1 VQSPYITASRS
12 TLRVAQQNLHARL
25 RPIGHPNRQTQHQ
38 RLTPSPLLRKPP
50 AIHRPPVPRPDTS
63 LPADARRNRAAV
75 LGVPDVRVRPSD
87 DDSSIRNVLEGLGGE
102 KRSANRH
109 VAVHKEE
116 VELGNVWEV
125 LPQLRGLR
133 TMVLWGC
140 YFTWGT
146 ERDLARKMLGI
157 QVAVEVLVGRE
168 VEVTSIVEPLE
179 EGE

>member
-1 VQSPYITASRS
+1 MHVETALLYWESRMF
-12 TLRVAQQNLHARL
+12 RFG
-25 RPIGHPNRQTQHQ
+25 P
-38 RLTPSPLLRKPP
+38 
-50 AIHRPPVPRPDTS
+50 
-63 LPADARRNRAAV
+63 
-75 LGVPDVRVRPSD
+75 PSD
-87 DDSSIRNVLEGLGGE
+87 DDSSIRNVLRGLSGE
-102 KRSANRH
+102 KRRAIRH

-116 VELGNVWEV
+116 VELSNVWEV

-146 ERDLARKMLGI
+146 ERDLARKMLDI